1 MLMALTEDNKLHVAE
16 VLSVLRLIQGDIQP
30 RRLIQDLVQEAPKL
44 GRQALLS
51 WADKV
56 LVS

>member
-1 MLMALTEDNKLHVAE
+1 MLLALTEDNKLHVEE
-16 VLSVLRLIQGDIQP
+16 VVNLLK
-30 RRLIQDLVQEAPKL
+30 LVQNDVNPQKLVTEVVRDMPSL
-44 GRQALLS
+44 GRQLLLS